1 MDRGRSA
8 RVLVRLLVL
17 AVPAG
22 LGVLGARPAAA
33 LVWPDVQERVEK
45 DITAA
50 DPATRRSAARDLA
63 SLGPAKGGPLA
74 VAALSDPDEDV
85 RLAAADAAIRLR
97 AADATDVVAG
107 WLNAPDA
114 RLRRKACEV
123 ARALPNAR
131 AVAPLSRTLGD
142 PDSEVR
148 AAAAEALGSQAS
160 PEAVPP
166 LLGRLDDSAPVVRIQ
181 IAVALARLGD
191 GRAVVPL
198 VGKVQDSSA
207 DVREA
212 VVRALGDLGDPRAA
226 PSLVLA
232 LRDQVDEVRRDALE
246 ALGRMRAGDA
256 VDAIAPFVA
265 DRSPTLRAAA
275 LAALGR
281 IASVDA
287 VRVLVR
293 ALGTGDDAGGGLDHT
308 PLRDAL
314 VASGPVATAALA
326 ALLSGSPS
334 PAEGASAAWVLGAMH
349 AHAQAAVLVGAL
361 RRGVLAPPAALHA
374 LAGAG
379 TSADVPVVLEFLE
392 DPSPF
397 VRGEALGAAAALLD
411 PVHPDGRAVEPLE
424 AMLRSPRL
432 LPEERARI
440 ASLLGRTGAPRA
452 APLLS
457 SLSQMTEPALRE
469 AAIEA
474 LGVLGPAGADD
485 ALLAAL
491 ESPDAGERLRAA
503 VALSEA
509 GGPKARDALLTKLDH
524 GGELD
529 RAAVLTALGGI
540 LSRAPSDAAVE
551 QLGRDLDLA
560 AGAERDALVEALGR
574 APLASASNALDALG
588 HAPEPADRQAAAT
601 LLAAHGGDATAL
613 AAARTLLADPFPDVR
628 AQAAWSLGSIGDASD
643 VARLA
648 AIAGGADGD
657 PAVNATAAIGRI
669 AARVRDAGV
678 ATSALCPLARAA
690 KPYVRANA
698 LAGVALVGARC
709 GDGALERSVLLADP
723 NEDARASAA
732 AVVVRGDRAEDRR
745 ALDQCVR
752 ADPSGTVA
760 ARCRS
765 QPSTPGRPHAV
776 LVYVV
781 GDAESTPRP
790 RVSCAVLVADGM
802 IRAARTDRRGAVFDP
817 AAPEGWVMLRPPL

>member
-1 MDRGRSA
+1 VRDRSRRA
-8 RVLVRLLVL
+8 RVLYRRVRVAVAVCLV
-17 AVPAG
+17 AFCP
-22 LGVLGARPAAA
+22 RPATA
-33 LVWPDVQERVEK
+33 LVWPDVQDRVEK
-45 DITAA
+45 DIAAA

-63 SLGPAKGGPLA
+63 SLGPGKGGPLA

-97 AADATDVVAG
+97 AAEATDVVAG

-131 AVAPLSRTLGD
+131 AVAPLARTLGD

-166 LLGRLDDSAPVVRIQ
+166 LLGRLDDPAPVVRIQ

-207 DVREA
+207 DVRQA
-212 VVRALGDLGDPRAA
+212 VVRALGDLGEGRAA

-232 LRDQVDEVRRDALE
+232 LRDQVDDVRRDALE

-275 LAALGR
+275 LEALGR
-281 IASVDA
+281 IASADA

-314 VASGPVATAALA
+314 VAAGPAATAALE

-334 PAEGASAAWVLGAMH
+334 SAEAASAAWVLGAMH
-349 AHAQAAVLVGAL
+349 ARAQAAAIVAAL
-361 RRGVLAPPAALHA
+361 RRGVLPSAAALHA

-392 DPSPF
+392 DPSPS
-397 VRGEALGAAAALLD
+397 VRGEALGAASALLD
-411 PVHPDGRAVEPLE
+411 PDHPDGRAVEPLE

-457 SLSQMTEPALRE
+457 SLSRMTDPALRD
-469 AAIEA
+469 AAIDA

-491 ESPDAGERLRAA
+491 ESPDPGERLRAA

-509 GGPKARDALLTKLDH
+509 GGPKARDALLAKLDH

-529 RAAVLTALGGI
+529 RSAVLTALGGV
-540 LSRAPSDAAVE
+540 LARDPSDEAVE

-574 APLASASNALDALG
+574 APISSASTALG
-588 HAPEPADRQAAAT
+588 GLARAPEPADRQAAAT

-613 AAARTLLADPFPDVR
+613 AAARSLLTDPYPDVR
-628 AQAAWSLGSIGDASD
+628 AQAAWSLGVIGDPSD
-643 VARLA
+643 VARLSA
-648 AIAGGADGD
+648 VAEGADVD

-669 AARVRDAGV
+669 AARAHDAGI
-678 ATSALCPLARAA
+678 ATAALCPLVRAA
-690 KPYVRANA
+690 RPYVRANA
-698 LAGVALVGARC
+698 LAGIALVGARC
-709 GDGALERSVLLADP
+709 GDGAAERAALLTDP

-732 AVVVRGDRAEDRR
+732 AVVIRGGHAEDRR

-765 QPSTPGRPHAV
+765 QPSAPGRPHAV

-781 GDAESTPRP
+781 GDAENLPRP
-790 RVSCAVLVADGM
+790 RVSCAVLFADGM
-802 IRAARTDRRGAVFDP
+802 IRAGRTDRRGAVFDP
-817 AAPEGWVMLRPPL
+817 AAPEGWVMLRP